1 MKPPAQ
7 TTRAKFEMLA
17 SLYGW
22 TVASYGNYTNVVY
35 LYRETAD
42 GFRRTALLYTSH
54 SDEELIAE
62 FKYAERY
69 K

>member
-7 TTRAKFEMLA
+7 TARAKFEMLA

-42 GFRRTALLYTSH
+42 GCRRTTLLYTSD
-54 SDEELIAE
+54 SDEEMIAE
-62 FKYAERY
+62 FKYAEGH